1 MKLENEMIR
10 SSESL
15 AVNDYSSDA
24 NDYSSQA
31 TGENDKK
38 IDTGNIEEAESSL
51 RENGSLNYEEAR
63 ALLGRYEYQKGNIE
77 AALHVFEGIDLAT
90 VIPKM
95 KTSLTQRSEP
105 RKKVSHNYGDPPL
118 STHAVGLLLE
128 AIYLKSKSLQMLQR
142 YKEAAQS
149 CKVILDIIES
159 SLPEGLP
166 ENFGIDCKLQE
177 TLNHAIE
184 LLPELWKLAGSP
196 QEAVLSFRRALLH
209 HQTLNAETT
218 AQIQK
223 DFAYFLLYNGGE
235 EAVPPNLRS
244 QMDTSFVPKNNIEE
258 AILLLMILLRKVSLQ
273 MIKWDPLILDHLSYA
288 LSISNGLGALC
299 AQLEE
304 LPPGIIDSNERYILL
319 ALCYH
324 GQGDDISALHLLKN
338 IYKHD
343 DPHCGPALL
352 LASKIC
358 GENLSF
364 FEEGAS
370 SAKRAI
376 RALEDNCDEMV
387 GIAYYL
393 LGISISGHC
402 RSAISDLER
411 VEKQTEAIQCLET
424 GGKFTGMNDSRIV
437 YNLSLEN
444 AEQRKLDVALSYAKR
459 LVKLEGGSS
468 VKGWILLA
476 RILSGQKRFSE
487 GETVI
492 NAALE
497 QTGKWDQGEL
507 LRTKAR
513 LQVAQGE
520 IKNAIQTYTQILAVL
535 QVQGKSFRS
544 QKKNHEIGG
553 KHLKSLEMETW
564 HDLAMVYMKL
574 SQWSDAEACL
584 LKSESIDYYSAS
596 RLHITGLLYEAKGL
610 DKEAQKAYELALDMD
625 PGHVASSVSLAV
637 IIRRAGVK
645 PAAAAKSFLTE
656 ALRLDR
662 LNSLAWYNLGLF
674 YKEDGPMFIRE
685 AANCFEAASI
695 LEETEPIEPFR

>member
-1 MKLENEMIR
+1 MKLVNEIMR

-15 AVNDYSSDA
+15 AVNDFSSDA
-24 NDYSSQA
+24 CYSQA
-31 TGENDKK
+31 TDEVDKR

-51 RENGSLNYEEAR
+51 RENGSLNFEEAR

-77 AALHVFEGIDLAT
+77 AALHVFEGIDIAT
-90 VIPKM
+90 AIPKM
-95 KTSLTQRSEP
+95 KISLVQRAET
-105 RKKVSHNYGDPPL
+105 RKKLSHSYAEPPL
-118 STHAVGLLLE
+118 SIHAVGLLLE
-128 AIYLKSKSLQMLQR
+128 AVYLKAKSLQVLQR

-149 CKVILDIIES
+149 CKIILDIIES

-166 ENFGIDCKLQE
+166 DNFGADCKLQE
-177 TLNHAIE
+177 TLNHAVE

-209 HQTLNAETT
+209 HQKLNAETT
-218 AQIQK
+218 AKIQK
-223 DFAYFLLYNGGE
+223 DFALFLLYNGGE
-235 EAVPPNLRS
+235 EAIPPNLRS

-258 AILLLMILLRKVSLQ
+258 AILLLMILLRKVSLK
-273 MIKWDPLILDHLSYA
+273 MIKWDPMILDHLSYA
-288 LSISNGLGALC
+288 LSISNGLGAMC
-299 AQLEE
+299 SQLEE
-304 LPPGIIDSNERYILL
+304 LPAGIIDNKERYLLL

-324 GQGDDISALHLLKN
+324 EQGDDSSALQLLRN

-343 DPHCGPALL
+343 DSHCGPALL

-358 GENLSF
+358 GGDSNSS
-364 FEEGAS
+364 EEGVTTAR
-370 SAKRAI
+370 RAI
-376 RALEDNCDEMV
+376 RELETRCDEMV
-387 GIAYYL
+387 GVAYYL
-393 LGISISGHC
+393 LAISMSVNC
-402 RSAISDLER
+402 RFAISDHER
-411 VEKQTEAIQCLET
+411 VEKQSEVILCLET
-424 GGKFTGMNDSRIV
+424 AGIMTGMNDSRIL

-444 AEQRKLDVALSYAKR
+444 AEQRKLDAALGYAKR
-459 LVKLEGGSS
+459 LTKLEGGSS

-476 RILSGQKRFSE
+476 RILSGQKRFLE

-513 LQVAQGE
+513 LQVAQGQ
-520 IKNAIQTYTQILAVL
+520 IKYAIQTYTQILAVL
-535 QVQGKSFRS
+535 QVQNKSFRS
-544 QKKNHEIGG
+544 HKKNHEIGG
-553 KHLKSLEMETW
+553 KHLRSLEMEIW

-574 SQWSDAEACL
+574 SQWRDAEACL
-584 LKSESIDYYSAS
+584 LKSETIDYYSAS

-610 DKEAQKAYELALDMD
+610 EKEAQKAYELALDVD
-625 PGHVASSVSLAV
+625 PCHVQSLVSMAV
-637 IIRRAGVK
+637 ITQRAGGK
-645 PAAAAKSFLTE
+645 SAATAKSFLTE

-662 LNSLAWYNLGLF
+662 LNSSAWYNLGLF
-674 YKEDGPMFIRE
+674 YKDDGPMFTRE

>member
-1 MKLENEMIR
+1 MKLGNEMIR
-10 SSESL
+10 SSGSL
-15 AVNDYSSDA
+15 AVNDDSSDA
-24 NDYSSQA
+24 NYYSSQA

-90 VIPKM
+90 LTPKM

-149 CKVILDIIES
+149 CKLILDIIES

-166 ENFGIDCKLQE
+166 ENFGTDCKLQE

-209 HQTLNAETT
+209 HQTLSAETT
-218 AQIQK
+218 AKIQK
-223 DFAYFLLYNGGE
+223 DFAFFLLYNGGE
-235 EAVPPNLRS
+235 EAIPPNLRS

-273 MIKWDPLILDHLSYA
+273 MIKWDPLILDHLCYA

-304 LPPGIIDSNERYILL
+304 LPPGIIDNKERYVLL

-324 GQGDDISALHLLKN
+324 GQ
-338 IYKHD
+338 
-343 DPHCGPALL
+343 
-352 LASKIC
+352 
-358 GENLSF
+358 
-364 FEEGAS
+364 EGAS
-370 SAKRAI
+370 CAKRAI
-376 RALEDNCDEMV
+376 RALESSCDEMV

-411 VEKQTEAIQCLET
+411 VEKQTEVIQCLET
-424 GGKFTGMNDSRIV
+424 GGKFTGMNDSTIV

-444 AEQRKLDVALSYAKR
+444 AEQRKLDVALGYAKR
-459 LVKLEGGSS
+459 LVKMEGGSS

-544 QKKNHEIGG
+544 QKKNQEIGG

-574 SQWSDAEACL
+574 SQWVDAEACL
-584 LKSESIDYYSAS
+584 LKSETIDYYSAS

-625 PGHVASSVSLAV
+625 PSHVPSLVSLAV
-637 IIRRAGVK
+637 IIRRTGVK

-662 LNSLAWYNLGLF
+662 LNSSAWYNLGLF
-674 YKEDGPMFIRE
+674 YKEDGPMFVRE

-695 LEETEPIEPFR
+695 LGETEPIEPFR

>member
-90 VIPKM
+90 VVPKM

-166 ENFGIDCKLQE
+166 ENFGTDCKLQE

-218 AQIQK
+218 AKIQK

-235 EAVPPNLRS
+235 EAVPPNL
-244 QMDTSFVPKNNIEE
+244 
-258 AILLLMILLRKVSLQ
+258 
-273 MIKWDPLILDHLSYA
+273 
-288 LSISNGLGALC
+288 
-299 AQLEE
+299 
-304 LPPGIIDSNERYILL
+304 
-319 ALCYH
+319 
-324 GQGDDISALHLLKN
+324 
-338 IYKHD
+338 
-343 DPHCGPALL
+343 
-352 LASKIC
+352 
-358 GENLSF
+358 
-364 FEEGAS
+364 
-370 SAKRAI
+370 
-376 RALEDNCDEMV
+376 
-387 GIAYYL
+387 
-393 LGISISGHC
+393 
-402 RSAISDLER
+402 
-411 VEKQTEAIQCLET
+411 
-424 GGKFTGMNDSRIV
+424 RIV

-584 LKSESIDYYSAS
+584 LKSESIYYYSAS

-625 PGHVASSVSLAV
+625 PGHVASLVSLAV

-674 YKEDGPMFIRE
+674 YKEDGPMFMRE